1 MVLHDRVGHPVGVLR
16 HSTLQLSV
24 AAGDAAAAAVR
35 PLQLRES
42 ARIRGGVP
50 QLLRLQG
57 LGLQP
62 AVQLPRVLLVR
73 QQLLPRVAV
82 GAATIGITVAAA
94 VGLDVHA
101 DAAGVKVQEC
111 AEGRGRM
118 QRVVQVQVGRR
129 SRLPLAQEQEVQ
141 RR

>member
-1 MVLHDRVGHPVGVLR
+1 MQSGMSQYSQRVSDSVVKHHGRSSIPLER
-16 HSTLQLSV
+16 V

-35 PLQLRES
+35 ALQLRES

-57 LGLQP
+57 LRLQP

-82 GAATIGITVAAA
+82 GAATIGITA
-94 VGLDVHA
+94 VSYTHLT
-101 DAAGVKVQEC
+101 
-111 AEGRGRM
+111 
-118 QRVVQVQVGRR
+118 
-129 SRLPLAQEQEVQ
+129 LPTKA
-141 RR
+141 